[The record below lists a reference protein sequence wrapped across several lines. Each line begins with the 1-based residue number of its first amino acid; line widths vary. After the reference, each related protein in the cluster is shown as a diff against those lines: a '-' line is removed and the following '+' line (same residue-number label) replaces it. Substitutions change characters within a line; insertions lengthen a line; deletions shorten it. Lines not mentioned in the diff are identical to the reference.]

1 MKLNRWVYA
10 FAGVV
15 TLLLA
20 GLVYAWSV
28 LSMPLAAYFT
38 EWTKAQM
45 SLTFTICMMF
55 FCFGCMAGGMTAG
68 KLNVKIHVRLSG
80 ALFFAGFFIA
90 GRANSP
96 AVLYLGYGALC
107 GFASGFVYNAVL
119 STMSGWFPDKQGLI
133 SGILLM
139 GFGISS
145 FLVGKI
151 YQAVTP
157 SGEGV
162 EAWRDSFFWFGVIL
176 AAVLFVCGCFF
187 VRPDKESLAA
197 MGVLAEDKK
206 QGAEDEPSIDTK
218 AMVRRPSFWL
228 FFCWTIAMGGAG
240 MALISQA
247 GGIAKEAGPE
257 QAAGTIATVVGLIS
271 IFNGLG
277 RVFFGN
283 LFDKRGRRVTM
294 MAVGIGFG
302 LSAAVLAAALGL
314 KAFFLV
320 VLGFGCCGFFY
331 GGLNPSISAFVNASY
346 GPTHYPVN
354 FSVMNLNLLM
364 ASFGGTIA
372 GMLFDASGSYMSTCL
387 FMIGGGLVSLVFAGM
402 IRKV

>member
-10 FAGVV
+10 FVGVV

-28 LSMPLAAYFT
+28 LSLPLAAYFT
-38 EWTKAQM
+38 QWSKAQL
-45 SLTFTICMMF
+45 SLTFTICMMC
-55 FCFGCMAGGMTAG
+55 FCLGCMAGGMTAG
-68 KLNVKIHVRLSG
+68 KLNVKFNVWISG

-90 GRANSP
+90 SRAQSP
-96 AVLYLGYGALC
+96 AVLYFGYGVLC

-145 FLVGKI
+145 FIVGKV

-162 EAWRDSFFWFGVIL
+162 EAWRNSFFWFGVIL
-176 AAVLFVCGCFF
+176 VAVLFVCGFFF
-187 VRPDKESLAA
+187 VKPE
-197 MGVLAEDKK
+197 KK
-206 QGAEDEPSIDTK
+206 DLEALGISGAGKKKTSGEGLDIDTK
-218 AMVRRPSFWL
+218 QMLKRPSFWL
-228 FFCWTIAMGGAG
+228 FFLWTIAMGGAG

-247 GGIAKEAGPE
+247 SGIAKEVGP
-257 QAAGTIATVVGLIS
+257 QVAAGTIATVVGLIS

-283 LFDKRGRRVTM
+283 LFDKKGRRVTM
-294 MAVGIGFG
+294 TVVGLCFSISS
-302 LSAAVLAAALGL
+302 LILAAALGFQ
-314 KAFFLV
+314 AFPLII
-320 VLGFGCCGFFY
+320 LGFVCCGFSY

-346 GPTHYPVN
+346 GPKHYPMN
-354 FSVMNLNLLM
+354 FSVMNLNLLA

-372 GMLFDASGSYMSTCL
+372 GMLFDASGSYMTTCMY
-387 FMIGGGLVSLVFAGM
+387 MIASGIVSLVFTGL

>member
-10 FAGVV
+10 FVGVV

-28 LSMPLAAYFT
+28 LSLPLAAYFT
-38 EWTKAQM
+38 QWSKAQL
-45 SLTFTICMMF
+45 SLTFTICMMC

-68 KLNVKIHVRLSG
+68 KLNVKFNVWISG
-80 ALFFAGFFIA
+80 LLFFVGFFIA
-90 GRANSP
+90 SRAQSP
-96 AVLYLGYGALC
+96 AVLYLGYGVLC

-145 FLVGKI
+145 FIVGKV

-162 EAWRDSFFWFGVIL
+162 EAWRNSFFWFGVIL
-176 AAVLFVCGCFF
+176 VAVLFVCGFFF
-187 VRPDKESLAA
+187 VKPE
-197 MGVLAEDKK
+197 KK
-206 QGAEDEPSIDTK
+206 DLEALGITGAGKKKASGEGLDIDTK
-218 AMVRRPSFWL
+218 QMLMRPSFWL
-228 FFCWTIAMGGAG
+228 FFLWTIAMGGAG

-247 GGIAKEAGPE
+247 SGIAKEVGP
-257 QAAGTIATVVGLIS
+257 QVAAGTIATVVGLIS

-283 LFDKRGRRVTM
+283 LFDKKGRRVTM
-294 MAVGIGFG
+294 TVVGLAFA
-302 LSAAVLAAALGL
+302 LSSLILAAALGF
-314 KAFFLV
+314 KAFPLII
-320 VLGFGCCGFFY
+320 LGFVCCGFSY
-331 GGLNPSISAFVNASY
+331 GGLNPSISAFVNSSY
-346 GPTHYPVN
+346 GPKHYPMN
-354 FSVMNLNLLM
+354 FSVMNLNLLA

-372 GMLFDASGSYMSTCL
+372 GMLFDASGSYMTTCMY
-387 FMIGGGLVSLVFAGM
+387 MIGSGIVSLVFTGL

>member
-10 FAGVV
+10 FVGVV

-28 LSMPLAAYFT
+28 LSLPLAAYFT
-38 EWTKAQM
+38 QWSKAQL
-45 SLTFTICMMF
+45 SLTFTICMMC

-68 KLNVKIHVRLSG
+68 KLNVKFNVWISG
-80 ALFFAGFFIA
+80 LLFFVGFFIA
-90 GRANSP
+90 SRAQSP
-96 AVLYLGYGALC
+96 AVLYLGYGVLC

-145 FLVGKI
+145 FIVGKV

-162 EAWRDSFFWFGVIL
+162 EAWRNSFFWFGVIL
-176 AAVLFVCGCFF
+176 VAVLFVCGFFF
-187 VRPDKESLAA
+187 VKPE
-197 MGVLAEDKK
+197 KK
-206 QGAEDEPSIDTK
+206 DLEALGITGAGKKKASGEGLDIDTK
-218 AMVRRPSFWL
+218 QMLMQPSFWL
-228 FFCWTIAMGGAG
+228 FFLWTIAMGGAG

-247 GGIAKEAGPE
+247 SGIAKEVGP
-257 QAAGTIATVVGLIS
+257 QVAAGTIATVVGLIS

-283 LFDKRGRRVTM
+283 LFDKKGRRVTM
-294 MAVGIGFG
+294 TVVGLAFA
-302 LSAAVLAAALGL
+302 LSSLILAAALGF
-314 KAFFLV
+314 KAFPLII
-320 VLGFGCCGFFY
+320 LGFVCCGFSY
-331 GGLNPSISAFVNASY
+331 GGLNPSISAFVNSSY
-346 GPTHYPVN
+346 GPKHYPMN
-354 FSVMNLNLLM
+354 FSVMNLNLLA

-372 GMLFDASGSYMSTCL
+372 GMLFDASGSYMTTCMY
-387 FMIGGGLVSLVFAGM
+387 MIGSGIVSLVFTGL